1 MIPKEIFPSHIYGET
16 YLGFDKEYLQK
27 TLTTIL
33 LLKKGDMHGNTFS
46 NAQFGWQSKDLPM
59 TNVFLLIKNKIND
72 ACHNF
77 LSHLDGFKFDE
88 VNVENMWANIN
99 NHGDINWPHKH
110 GGVLSGVYY
119 VDVHDNC
126 GDLILDD
133 LSYNHQE
140 GISHYLHDK
149 HKVNLKPE
157 NDKLV
162 IFDSNCTHLVLKNL
176 SNKLRV
182 SLSFNAYT

>member
-1 MIPKEIFPSHIYGET
+1 MAYQT
-16 YLGFDKEYLQK
+16 
-27 TLTTIL
+27 
-33 LLKKGDMHGNTFS
+33 
-46 NAQFGWQSKDLPM
+46 
-59 TNVFLLIKNKIND
+59 
-72 ACHNF
+72 
-77 LSHLDGFKFDE
+77 
-88 VNVENMWANIN
+88 
-99 NHGDINWPHKH
+99 
-110 GGVLSGVYY
+110 
-119 VDVHDNC
+119 